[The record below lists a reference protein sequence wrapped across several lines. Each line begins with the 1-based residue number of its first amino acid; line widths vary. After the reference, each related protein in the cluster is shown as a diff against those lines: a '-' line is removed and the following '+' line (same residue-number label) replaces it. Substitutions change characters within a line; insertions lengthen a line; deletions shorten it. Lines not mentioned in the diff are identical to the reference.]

1 MNFII
6 GSLFPKDSDGKANIQ
21 LSSRFEQVKTDNG
34 EIIIREKDDNDKTKR
49 HQLKSNLDIT
59 SKPVTITNA
68 SGFVNS
74 WFKDGISSIYDE
86 DGNLDSSSIFGGV
99 YNKIKSKWTKQP
111 INRSLK
117 SLVMLGYGFTNKD
130 APGADQVASTDA
142 EWMANGKQDSELYNA
157 VFNLDNYDPAAMWD
171 QYSGSDVV
179 ISNYETKNLRQNLPE
194 GKAQLEEGESPN
206 LWLPALLYSYG
217 VKGEGTSYPGPV
229 LMAAPGDKI
238 NLNFR
243 NRIRI
248 GNLNTQETQQATLVK
263 NSTYGNGASDGLGG
277 TTSTNYHFHG
287 SHTNPNG
294 FGDNVVSRFT
304 TGQKWT
310 TEIDLPE
317 DHGQGSYWY
326 HPHYHPSVNQ
336 QVYGG
341 ASGFIQVGD
350 PLSKVPG
357 FENIPRNLAVLK
369 MMDLGLD
376 EKSGQLQLEAY
387 DNYGGP
393 LTNAMTMVTVNG
405 EFQPQADAKQGGW
418 QSISLSNQSNQAFY
432 NISLIHQESG
442 ERLPLYIYGED
453 GHQFPEIRQAKGT
466 LSQSTSAE
474 TGLVDGYKQQT
485 DVVSMA
491 PGKRVDVLVYL
502 PDGKTEMVSQYKFVD
517 DDGAEFTTANMGGY
531 PDLSSEANA
540 LKSAEGSPAGAT
552 GGQSA
557 GALAVFNVSDG
568 TALLSQQK
576 LDRDINRANRKI
588 QVQDIEPSTKPE
600 DYDSNAV
607 PSVNLFELNGKGK
620 ESWSP
625 LRKRIFN
632 WAKETLVGPKKE
644 HDLATRERIKSYNK
658 SVDAEN
664 RYKRYE
670 TINGML
676 DEENPTWF
684 GYEKPFLINDHVFP
698 NGSIT
703 IAQLG
708 TMEEWTL
715 RNWSVLRPS
724 KYIGHPFHIHI
735 NDYQTKNSDTELDQ
749 KRSLEDVTM
758 LNSSGYQYIDTS
770 PSASEG
776 NNEKS
781 LAPFRGNF
789 HSIGKN
795 GPDYDATAKNSPV
808 GTWGANDQTI
818 RMLYQDYIGTYV
830 FHCHILPHEDAGMM
844 QVITI
849 VENTDSS
856 WIVPAESDNYLNSDG
871 SINLRRAQDFQKYS
885 LIPSAANGSI
895 QRIQAGDLTHDFS
908 QDIAISRTGIDGEGG
923 VVELYDGASL
933 LNKTTQQL
941 STLSPYAKST
951 IAPWAFIEDFT
962 GDGKR
967 DLVTAGFEGNKI
979 NLSDL
984 QIKAWTSKKNGKE
997 WSQAFKFNPFD
1008 HIETDLHTDGGH
1020 RMPHSN
1026 LTADQVSVAMADMNL
1041 DNFQDIAITYALNNG
1056 GIRFVVLDGAA
1067 LSLNYQTNTM
1077 EGGYLPDDNVLVDAV
1092 IDDPALD
1099 SLTNIVLTAGF
1110 SSYAQSA
1117 LEDVIITA
1125 ESEDSNHKTVLTTQ
1139 LQAGHF
1145 IATSEMEASD
1155 DGGSHAGHGMP
1166 AADDERVLNLRHD
1179 SMPLQIVETQTFS
1192 KSGEAATPTIHG
1204 VFGTTGLAIG
1214 DKLVI
1219 AQGISSQDGETS
1231 YGNASSSNNLF
1242 NTSQQLALD
1251 LDELTG
1257 VNSRDLRGVA
1267 GSDLNT
1273 TYNSRQTQQRVNMA
1287 NLLYF
1292 AYTGQTMAPSDL
1304 ANAAGSELGGGKSA
1318 KELALDLLDGEAIK
1332 PAMSTNFKRKNVP
1345 LAEKS
1350 VQDIV
1355 TGTTKNLFHRRP
1367 TPAELDRW
1375 TAEVDSGLDKS
1386 LLPLAVLQAVDGDDV
1401 YRTGLLSAIAQ
1412 WNQAQWST
1420 NAVQNG
1426 AFGQGLSSDKK
1437 RFRTTT
1443 QQISDIGLQT
1453 GWHSARDAFSTYTEE
1468 TLERLIGTEIS
1479 KSGFF

>member
-1 MNFII
+1 MNYVI
-6 GSLFPKDSDGKANIQ
+6 GDLFPKDSEGKANIQ
-21 LSSRFEQVKTDNG
+21 LSSRFERVEDGQGNTL
-34 EIIIREKDDNDKTKR
+34 IREKDDSNKSKKN
-49 HQLKSNLDIT
+49 QLKSKLDIT
-59 SKPVTITNA
+59 SNPVTIKNA
-68 SGFVNS
+68 SNFVNS
-74 WFKDGISSIYDE
+74 WFVDGITSITGE
-86 DGNLDSSSIFGGV
+86 DGKLNDSSIFGGV
-99 YNKIKSKWTKQP
+99 YKNIMSKWTKQP
-111 INRSLK
+111 INQSLK
-117 SLVMLGYGFTNKD
+117 SLVMIGYGFSKKD
-130 APGADQVASTDA
+130 ALGADQVASTDA
-142 EWMANGKQDSELYNA
+142 KWMANGKQDSELYEA
-157 VFNLDNYDPAAMWD
+157 VTNLENYDPASMWD
-171 QYSGSDVV
+171 QYKGSDIV
-179 ISNYETKNLRQNLPE
+179 ISNYETKDLRENLPE
-194 GKAQLEEGESPN
+194 GKAQLEDGETPN

-217 VKGEGTSYPGPV
+217 VRGEGTSYPGPV
-229 LMAAPGDKI
+229 LIAAPGDKI
-238 NLNFR
+238 NLKFR

-248 GNLNTQETQQATLVK
+248 GNLNTEETQQATLVK
-263 NSTYGNGASDGLGG
+263 NSTYGNAASDGLGG

-287 SHTNPNG
+287 VHSNPNG

-304 TGQKWT
+304 TGQQWT
-310 TEIDLPE
+310 TEIDLTE

-357 FENIPRNLAVLK
+357 FENIPRNLAIIK
-369 MMDLGLD
+369 TMDVGLD
-376 EKSGQLQLEAY
+376 QKSGQLQLEAF

-418 QSISLSNQSNQAFY
+418 QAISLSNQSNQAFY
-432 NISLIHQESG
+432 NISLIQQESG
-442 ERLPLYIYGED
+442 IRLPLYIYGED
-453 GHQFPEIRQAKGT
+453 GHQFPEIRKAQGT

-474 TGLVDGYKQQT
+474 SGLIDGYKQQT
-485 DVVSMA
+485 DVISMA

-502 PDGKTEMVSQYKFVD
+502 PDGNTELVSQYNFVD
-517 DDGAEFTTANMGGY
+517 DDGTDFAVDNMGGY
-531 PDLSSEANA
+531 PDLSSEAN
-540 LKSAEGSPAGAT
+540 LLQNAEGSPAGAT

-557 GALAVFNVSDG
+557 GPLAILKVSDG
-568 TALLSQQK
+568 TPLPSPKK
-576 LDRDINRANRKI
+576 LDRAINQANRKI
-588 QVQDIEPSTKPE
+588 KVQEIEPSTAAK
-600 DYDSNAV
+600 DYDSKSI
-607 PSVNLFELNGKGK
+607 PSVNLFGLEENGK
-620 ESWSP
+620 ESWTP

-632 WAKETLVGPKKE
+632 WAKETLVGPKRE
-644 HDLATRERIKSYNK
+644 YDLATRERIKSYNQ
-658 SVDAEN
+658 SVDTEDHF
-664 RYKRYE
+664 KRYE
-670 TINGML
+670 TINRLL
-676 DEENPTWF
+676 DQENPTWF

-715 RNWSVLRPS
+715 RNWSVNSPS

-735 NDYQTKNSDTELDQ
+735 NDYQTKNSDTELNQ

-789 HSIGKN
+789 YSIGKN
-795 GPDYDATAKNSPV
+795 GPDYDATDKKSSV

-818 RMLYQDYIGTYV
+818 RMLFQKYIGTYV

-856 WIVPAESDNYLNSDG
+856 WIVPAESSNYLNSDG
-871 SINLRRAQDFQKYS
+871 SISLRLAQDFQKHS
-885 LIPSAANGSI
+885 LFPSARNGSI
-895 QRIQAGDLTHDFS
+895 KRIQTGDLTHDFS
-908 QDIAISRTGIDGEGG
+908 QDIAISRTGIDGDSG

-941 STLSPYAKST
+941 SSLRPYAQST

-967 DLVTAGFEGNKI
+967 DLVTAGFQGDNI
-979 NLSDL
+979 NLSKL
-984 QIKAWTSKKNGKE
+984 RIKAWTSKKKGKE
-997 WSQAFKFNPFD
+997 WSQAFQFNPFD
-1008 HIETDLHTDGGH
+1008 HIDPHLHTAAGQ
-1020 RMPHSN
+1020 RMPNSM
-1026 LTADQVSVAMADMNL
+1026 LTEDQVSVAMADMNL
-1041 DNFQDIAITYALNNG
+1041 DNFQDIAITYAIKNG

-1077 EGGYLPDDNVLVDAV
+1077 EGGYFPDDHVLVDAI

-1099 SLTNIVLTAGF
+1099 SASNIVLTAGF

-1125 ESEDSNHKTVLTTQ
+1125 KSEDNNRKTVFTTQ

-1145 IATSEMEASD
+1145 IATSGMEASD
-1155 DGGSHAGHGMP
+1155 LDGSHAGHGMP
-1166 AADDERVLNLRHD
+1166 AAEDERVLNLRHD
-1179 SMPLQIVETQTFS
+1179 SMPLQIVETQTF
-1192 KSGEAATPTIHG
+1192 KASGEAATPTIHG

-1214 DKLVI
+1214 NKLVI
-1219 AQGISSQDGETS
+1219 AQGMSSPDGQTH
-1231 YGNASSSNNLF
+1231 YGNPSSSTNLL

-1251 LDELTG
+1251 LDALIA
-1257 VNSRDLRGVA
+1257 VNRKDLRGVV
-1267 GSDLNT
+1267 GSDLDT
-1273 TYNSRQTQQRVNMA
+1273 TYGSRQTQQRVNMA
-1287 NLLYF
+1287 NLLYV

-1304 ANAAGSELGGGKSA
+1304 AMAAGSELGGGKSA
-1318 KELALDLLDGEAIK
+1318 KELALGLLDGEAIK
-1332 PAMSTNFKRKNVP
+1332 PAMTTNFKRKNVP

-1350 VQDIV
+1350 VRDIV
-1355 TGTTKNLFHRRP
+1355 TGTTKNLFHRHP
-1367 TPAELDRW
+1367 TPTELDRW
-1375 TAEVDSGLDKS
+1375 TAEVESGLDKS

-1420 NAVQNG
+1420 NAVQKG
-1426 AFGQGLSSDKK
+1426 AFGQGLRSDKK
-1437 RFRTTT
+1437 RFSKAT
-1443 QQISDIGLQT
+1443 QQISEIAMQT
-1453 GWHSARDAFSTYTEE
+1453 GWDSARDAFSTYTED
-1468 TLERLIGTEIS
+1468 TLEHLIGTEIS